1 MEGTVGSRCSSQAYS
16 QWRGQLGPD
25 VALRPIAS
33 GGDSWV
39 LSYSQWRGQLG
50 PDVVLLPIAS
60 GGDSWVLM

>member
-1 MEGTVGSRCSSQAYS
+1 MEGIVGSC
-16 QWRGQLGPD
+16 
-25 VALRPIAS
+25 PIAS